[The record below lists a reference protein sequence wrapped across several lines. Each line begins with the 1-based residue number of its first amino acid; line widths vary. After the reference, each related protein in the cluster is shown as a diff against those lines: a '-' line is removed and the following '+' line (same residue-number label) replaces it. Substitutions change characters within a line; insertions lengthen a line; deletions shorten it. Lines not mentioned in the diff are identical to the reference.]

1 MDMSSYCYNKG
12 MTFGEYENFKSNI
25 NSTGDAIIQIIKENY
40 KTGTGMYYDIA
51 EILNQDGDKM
61 VNGFIIQNLKSKG
74 VEFYDNNTLWRY

>member
-12 MTFGEYENFKSNI
+12 MTFGEYEQFKNNI
-25 NSTGDAIIQIIKENY
+25 DSTGDAILQCIKEKY

-61 VNGFIIQNLKSKG
+61 INGFIIQNLKSKG